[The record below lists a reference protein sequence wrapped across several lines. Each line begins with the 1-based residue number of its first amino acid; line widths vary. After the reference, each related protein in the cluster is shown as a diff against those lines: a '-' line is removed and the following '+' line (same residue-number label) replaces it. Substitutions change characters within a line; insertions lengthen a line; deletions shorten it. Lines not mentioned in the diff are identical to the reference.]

1 MIVTIDGQL
10 TGDHVGAIETC
21 CDRAISTGKPVYL
34 FLRNVPI
41 VEQAGY
47 TLLKR
52 LAAKGV
58 HLLAGGAYILSCSD
72 VRIRQCG
79 T

>member
-1 MIVTIDGQL
+1 M
-10 TGDHVGAIETC
+10 
-21 CDRAISTGKPVYL
+21 GKPVYL
-34 FLRNVPI
+34 FLRNVTV

-47 TLLKR
+47 TLLQR

-72 VRIRQCG
+72 VQIPAEAQAR
-79 T
+79 